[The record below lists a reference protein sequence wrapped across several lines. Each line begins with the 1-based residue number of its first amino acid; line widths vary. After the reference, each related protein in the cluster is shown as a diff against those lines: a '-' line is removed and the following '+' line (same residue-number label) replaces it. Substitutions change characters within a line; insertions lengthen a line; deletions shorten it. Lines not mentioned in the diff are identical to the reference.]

1 MNTMSA
7 FISFVFIV
15 IVLLGHQLFNISF
28 IILYFAGTLSLG
40 GFSVYFNRK
49 LKAENNKIL
58 TIGDI
63 EFTKTG
69 IIKHLGDSA
78 TEFSYNSIKSI
89 ELKRHIPALSAGE
102 SKSGFYTYILSLIF
116 KDSHVENL
124 VVSDRPLGKWRDL
137 SITETIKTLKKI
149 ISADVIIK

>member
-1 MNTMSA
+1 MIV
-7 FISFVFIV
+7 FLSFVLIV
-15 IVLLGHQLFNISF
+15 IILLARQLFNISF

-69 IIKHLGDSA
+69 IIKHIGDSS

-89 ELKRHIPALSAGE
+89 ELQRHIPALSADEG
-102 SKSGFYTYILSLIF
+102 KSGFYTYILSLIF

-149 ISADVIIK
+149 ISTEVILK